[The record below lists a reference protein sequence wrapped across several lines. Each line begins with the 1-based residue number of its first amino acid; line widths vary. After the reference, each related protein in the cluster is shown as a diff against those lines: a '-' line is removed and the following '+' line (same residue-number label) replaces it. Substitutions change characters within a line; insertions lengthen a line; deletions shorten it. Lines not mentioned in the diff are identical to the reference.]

1 MRFLICIAFILTIS
15 SCKNSHGDKLT
26 YGKGELFYTDNVSK
40 GQAEKLGSYLQG
52 VGFWQADRTIS
63 VQLDKAADTF
73 LFRMVV
79 LPSYLND
86 PGFHQTAVTSVKE
99 FSNNVFDKSPT
110 IIHFCDDKFKTQK
123 VIRAEM

>member
-1 MRFLICIAFILTIS
+1 MRYLLYIALVLTIY
-15 SCKNSHGDKLT
+15 SCKGSYGQKLT
-26 YGKGELFYTDNVSK
+26 YGKGELFYTDNVNK
-40 GQAEKLGSYLQG
+40 QQAEKLGGYLQN

-79 LPSYLND
+79 QPSYLND
-86 PGFHQTAVTSVKE
+86 PAFHQTAVTSVKE

-110 IIHFCDDKFKTQK
+110 VIHFCNDQFKTLK
-123 VIRAEM
+123 VIRGEM